1 MNGRSDP
8 IMGEMANNGSQN
20 FHEIMWGIVKF
31 NCSQDLKNLSK
42 MVEHPIESFIQILY
56 LTSYPRYK

>member
-1 MNGRSDP
+1 
-8 IMGEMANNGSQN
+8 MGEMANNGSQN

>member
-8 IMGEMANNGSQN
+8 IMGEMTNNRSEN

-42 MVEHPIESFIQILY
+42 HVRTPY
-56 LTSYPRYK
+56 